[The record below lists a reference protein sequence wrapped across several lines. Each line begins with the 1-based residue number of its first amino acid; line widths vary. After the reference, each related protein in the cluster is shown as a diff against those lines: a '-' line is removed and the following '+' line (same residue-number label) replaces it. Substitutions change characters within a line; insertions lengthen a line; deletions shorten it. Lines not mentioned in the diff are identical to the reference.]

1 MPGMWILALIL
12 FGVAALGALAAVF
25 PDARVGGAVTAV
37 FCVVLGVIATLV
49 SSYDRVDTRNVG
61 IITDFG
67 RPVGVHGAGIV
78 WHAPWRKMSELSE
91 AIQLQSFESGS
102 YDDAAKGIASPNAG
116 GPAINVRLANNSNAY
131 VDLNLNWRIREGA
144 AAKMFQDY
152 GGGNVFT
159 TIREQLVDRQAQV
172 MASKVFAT
180 FNPQTQTTP
189 VDPTAPPPPG
199 QPAPPPGQP
208 APVAAPAPPNV
219 IPTPMQGADLPNMAK
234 TVKLDLQDAVGQEI
248 EILDVRIPRL
258 WYDQPT
264 QQRIDQFNQNVQET
278 LNAAQQVK
286 TAEQQRL
293 AAEQRAKQPPPDL
306 RIAISNCVNTAAAEH
321 RDASGC
327 WGQIGGTP
335 LIQIPR

>member
-1 MPGMWILALIL
+1 MPGWFIFAIILWVI
-12 FGVAALGALAAVF
+12 AALACVGLFF
-25 PDARVGGAVTAV
+25 PDARFMAAGVAAV
-37 FCVVLGVIATLV
+37 CVLLGVICTLV
-49 SSYDRVDTRNVG
+49 SAYDRVDTRNVG

-91 AIQLQSFESGS
+91 AIQLQAFESGS
-102 YDDAAKGIASPNAG
+102 YDDASKGAASPNAG

-144 AAKMFQDY
+144 ASKLFQDY

-180 FNPQTQTTP
+180 FNPQTQVTP
-189 VDPTAPPPPG
+189 VDPTPATGTPPPPPG
-199 QPAPPPGQP
+199 QPAP
-208 APVAAPAPPNV
+208 AAAPNV
-219 IPTPMQGADLPNMAK
+219 VPTPMQGADLPNMAK
-234 TVKLDLQDAVGQEI
+234 QVKLDLQEAVGTEI

-278 LNAAQQVK
+278 LNAAQRVK
-286 TAEQQRL
+286 TATQDALSAQ
-293 AAEQRAKQPPPDL
+293 ARANQPKPDL
-306 RIAISNCVNTAAAEH
+306 TVAVFNCVMEAAKNG
-321 RDASGC
+321 RDAAGC

-335 LIQIPR
+335 LIQLPKP